1 MAPHQLAV
9 TLQST
14 PSMISQKVQ
23 LTYQLFLLENARN
36 KLEQDLRN
44 FTIKVKL
51 AASERLINEFS
62 YIS

>member
-9 TLQST
+9 TLQSA

-51 AASERLINEFS
+51 AGKRATN
-62 YIS
+62 